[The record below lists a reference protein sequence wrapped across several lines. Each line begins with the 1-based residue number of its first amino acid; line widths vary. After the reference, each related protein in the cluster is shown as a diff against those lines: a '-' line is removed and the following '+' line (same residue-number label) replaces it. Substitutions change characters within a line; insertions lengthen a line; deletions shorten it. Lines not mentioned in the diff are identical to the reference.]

1 MKNTYIVNV
10 EFDVYDNDGNEVIDS
25 ELYSRIEIEASDKD
39 ELDDKINRMDF
50 TTPSHPS
57 GKIMNYYQIV

>member
-50 TTPSHPS
+50 TTSSHPS